1 MNKIKSD
8 FPIFDSYPD
17 LVYLDNAATTQRARS
32 VVGRIGTFLSEENAN
47 IHRGVYDLSTKAT
60 SAYEEVRKKVAD
72 FLKAPSSECI
82 GFTSGT
88 TDSANTIAKGYLK
101 GQLKE
106 GDNLVISIAEH
117 HGNFIPWQQLARE
130 KKAELRII
138 PLMNNGD
145 LELSRLPKLID
156 SNTKFVSVQHI
167 SNTLGTLHDIE
178 HIIEISHQH
187 NVPVMI
193 DAAQSAALYFL
204 DWDRID
210 YDFLAFSG
218 HKVFGPFGVGIVFV
232 APKYQE
238 QVKPYKLGGGIIRDV
253 QVDDTI
259 FSRFPYVL
267 DAGTPNISG
276 VIGLGAAIDYLVSL
290 DRTPLRKAQEEL
302 INSAADRLSGI
313 QRVKVLGNPKRRS
326 SIISFTVDGIHPHEI
341 ASFLNQDNIAVRAGM
356 HCTQP
361 LLDRLKTPA
370 TARLSTSIY
379 NSVEDIDKLIDSING
394 LIKFWS

>member
-8 FPIFDSYPD
+8 FPIFDKYPD
-17 LVYLDNAATTQRARS
+17 LVYLDNAATTQRPKS
-32 VVGRIGTFLSEENAN
+32 VVDRIGLFLAEENAN
-47 IHRGVYDLSTKAT
+47 IHRGVYDLSNKAT
-60 SAYEEVRKKVAD
+60 SAYEEVRKKVAG
-72 FLKAPSSECI
+72 FLNAPSTECI

-88 TDSANTIAKGYLK
+88 TDSANTIAQGYLK

-106 GDNLVISIAEH
+106 GDNLIISIAEH
-117 HGNFIPWQQLARE
+117 HGNFIPWQQLAKE

-138 PLMNNGD
+138 PLTNNGD
-145 LELSRLPKLID
+145 LELSQLPKLID
-156 SNTKFVSVQHI
+156 SKTKFVSVQHI

-178 HIIEISHQH
+178 HIIEISHQQ

-193 DAAQSAALYFL
+193 DAAQSASLYSL

-218 HKVFGPFGVGIVFV
+218 HKVFGPFGVGVVFV
-232 APKYQE
+232 APNYQE
-238 QVKPYKLGGGIIRDV
+238 LVNPYKLGGGIIRDV
-253 QVDDTI
+253 QVDDTV
-259 FSRFPYVL
+259 FSGFPYVL

-276 VIGLGAAIDYLVSL
+276 VIGLGAALDYLVSL
-290 DRTPLRKAQEEL
+290 DRTELRKTQEEL
-302 INSAADRLSGI
+302 INTAADRLSGV
-313 QRVKVLGNPKRRS
+313 QGLSVLGTPKRRS

-361 LLDRLKTPA
+361 LLDHLRTPA
-370 TARLSTSIY
+370 TARMSTSIY
-379 NSVEDIDKLIDSING
+379 NSVEDIDKLIDSLHG